1 MARMRSTPALLRFLL
16 STLLAAVLGFGS
28 ASPAHANAVLLRIDK
43 PLPIEL
49 KDRVA
54 ELLKKI
60 RPADWE
66 QAVTGSRVAWHAS
79 WSDVVLLRVEAGC
92 SQRQCMTLIARQTK
106 EAINLELTILADD
119 MVWMHDVFFDL
130 WGPSSAPPWIF
141 KTEGDAGLVAIS
153 RQEGWVVSACSNCTN
168 WGNREPDQI
177 SPPEPRPAAPTIL
190 PPKSFREF
198 SQDLET
204 LRTR

>member
-1 MARMRSTPALLRFLL
+1 MFRRRSRWALLRLLL
-16 STLLAAVLGFGS
+16 SAVLTGAAGIGS
-28 ASPAHANAVLLRIDK
+28 APPAHAMAVLLRIDK

-49 KDRVA
+49 KDRVT
-54 ELLKKI
+54 ELLKRI
-60 RPADWE
+60 RPADWK
-66 QAVTGSRVAWHAS
+66 QAAAGSKVAWHAS

-92 SQRQCMTLIARQTK
+92 SQRQCMTLIGRLTDQ
-106 EAINLELTILADD
+106 AINLELTILADD

-130 WGPSSAPPWIF
+130 WGSSSVPPWIF
-141 KTEGDAGLVAIS
+141 KTEGDAGLVAIL

-168 WGNREPDQI
+168 WGSRKPDQI
-177 SPPEPRPAAPTIL
+177 SPPEPRPAAPAIL

-198 SQDLET
+198 SRDLET